1 MYQIEENLLKLAYAK
16 GISSQGKWALANWM
30 MQYPYKE
37 IGFED
42 IVKIGKSPHIGSCS
56 VQVGKKFTII
66 GTISNRNSR
75 LLLALIP
82 TIPSVASLD
91 LSANCPVL
99 QW

>member
-42 IVKIGKSPHIGSCS
+42 IGSCS

-82 TIPSVASLD
+82 TIP
-91 LSANCPVL
+91 LSCFT
-99 QW
+99 

>member
-42 IVKIGKSPHIGSCS
+42 IVKIRKITAHRELFRTSWQEIHNNWD
-56 VQVGKKFTII
+56 K
-66 GTISNRNSR
+66 SNRNSR

-82 TIPSVASLD
+82 TIP
-91 LSANCPVL
+91 LSCFT
-99 QW
+99 